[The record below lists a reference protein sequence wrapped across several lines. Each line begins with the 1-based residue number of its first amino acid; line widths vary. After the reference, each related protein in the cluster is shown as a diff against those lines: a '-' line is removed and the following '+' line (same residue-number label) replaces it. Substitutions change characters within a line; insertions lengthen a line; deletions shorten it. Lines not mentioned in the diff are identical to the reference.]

1 MSPRI
6 THTRRPAHTPNR
18 SGFAAPIVFITAG
31 RILRQLLNDHR
42 TVGLILAVPALII
55 ALISA
60 IMDDAPQVFD
70 QTGLIL
76 LAAFPFMLMFMIT
89 SITLLRERT
98 GGTLERLM
106 TTPTGK
112 LDLVVGYALA
122 FGAAAAAQTTVAAA
136 VAYLFLD
143 LDTAGP
149 TWAVFLICIV
159 TAAFGMALGLFVSAF
174 ATTEFQAVQFMPVF
188 VVPQLFLCGLIWPA
202 DQMAG
207 WLQGVSDAMPLTY
220 AVQALTE
227 VQRNTEI
234 TEAMWGD
241 LGIVFGAVLVATA
254 LGAATLRRRTN

>member
-6 THTRRPAHTPNR
+6 T
-18 SGFAAPIVFITAG
+18 FITAG

-60 IMDDAPQVFD
+60 IMDEAPRVFD

-112 LDLVVGYALA
+112 LDLVVGYAIA
-122 FGAAAAAQTTVAAA
+122 FGTAAAAQTAVAATVAFW
-136 VAYLFLD
+136 FLG

-159 TAAFGMALGLFVSAF
+159 TALFGMALGLFVSAF
-174 ATTEFQAVQFMPVF
+174 ATTEFQAIQFMPVF

-207 WLQGVSDAMPLTY
+207 WLQGVSDALPLTY
-220 AVQALTE
+220 AVKALTE
-227 VQRNTEI
+227 VQLNPDVTGD
-234 TEAMWGD
+234 MWAD
-241 LGIVFGAVLVATA
+241 LAVVLGAVVVATV
-254 LGAATLRRRTN
+254 LGAATLRRRTD

>member
-1 MSPRI
+1 MSAR
-6 THTRRPAHTPNR
+6 TRRPARPAR
-18 SGFAAPIVFITAG
+18 SGLAAPIVFITAG

-42 TVGLILAVPALII
+42 TVGLVLAVPALII

-70 QTGLIL
+70 KTGLIL

-122 FGAAAAAQTTVAAA
+122 FGAAAAAQTTVAAT
-136 VAYLFLD
+136 VAFLFLG
-143 LDTAGP
+143 LDAAGP
-149 TWAVFLICIV
+149 AWAVLLICIV
-159 TAAFGMALGLFVSAF
+159 TALFGMALGLFVSAF

-202 DQMAG
+202 DRMAG
-207 WLQGVSDAMPLTY
+207 WLQGVSDALPLTY
-220 AVQALTE
+220 AVKALTE
-227 VQRNTEI
+227 VQRHPEVTG
-234 TEAMWGD
+234 AMWGD
-241 LGIVFGAVLVATA
+241 LAVVFGAALVSTV

>member
-6 THTRRPAHTPNR
+6 T
-18 SGFAAPIVFITAG
+18 FITAG
-31 RILRQLLNDHR
+31 RILRQLLNDRR
-42 TVGLILAVPALII
+42 TVGLILAVPALLI
-55 ALISA
+55 ALMSA
-60 IMDDAPQVFD
+60 IMDGSPRIFD
-70 QTGLIL
+70 QVGLIL

-112 LDLVVGYALA
+112 LDLVAGYALA
-122 FGAAAAAQTTVAAA
+122 FGAAAAAQTAVAAG
-136 VAYLFLD
+136 VAYLFLG

-159 TAAFGMALGLFVSAF
+159 SAALGMALGLFVSAF
-174 ATTEFQAVQFMPVF
+174 ATTEFQAIQFMPVF

-220 AVQALTE
+220 AVKALTE
-227 VQRNTEI
+227 VQMNTEV
-234 TEAMWGD
+234 TAAMWGD
-241 LGIVFGAVLVATA
+241 LAVVAAAVLVATA

>member
-1 MSPRI
+1 MSLRI
-6 THTRRPAHTPNR
+6 T
-18 SGFAAPIVFITAG
+18 FITAG

-60 IMDDAPQVFD
+60 IMDEAPQVFD
-70 QTGLIL
+70 KTGLIL

-106 TTPTGK
+106 TTPTAK

-122 FGAAAAAQTTVAAA
+122 FGTAAAAQTAVAATVAFA
-136 VAYLFLD
+136 FLG
-143 LDTAGP
+143 LDTQGP

-159 TAAFGMALGLFVSAF
+159 TSLLGMALGLFVSAF
-174 ATTEFQAVQFMPVF
+174 ATTEFQAIQFMPVI

-207 WLQGVSDAMPLTY
+207 WLQGVSDALPLTY
-220 AVQALTE
+220 AVKALTE
-227 VQRNTEI
+227 VQLNPDVT
-234 TEAMWGD
+234 ADMWAD
-241 LGIVFGAVLVATA
+241 LAVVFGAVVVATV

>member
-1 MSPRI
+1 MSLRI
-6 THTRRPAHTPNR
+6 T
-18 SGFAAPIVFITAG
+18 FITAG

-70 QTGLIL
+70 KTGLIL

-122 FGAAAAAQTTVAAA
+122 FGTAAAAQTAVAAG
-136 VAYLFLD
+136 VAFLWLG

-159 TAAFGMALGLFVSAF
+159 TSLFGMALGLFVSAF
-174 ATTEFQAVQFMPVF
+174 ATTEFQAIQFMPVF

-207 WLQGVSDAMPLTY
+207 WLQGVSDALPLTY
-220 AVQALTE
+220 AVKALAEVQAHTE
-227 VQRNTEI
+227 VTSD
-234 TEAMWGD
+234 MWAD
-241 LGIVFGAVLVATA
+241 LAVVLGAVVVATV
-254 LGAATLRRRTN
+254 LGAATLRRRTD